1 MSSYTLA
8 AGLVQTIVTTSP
20 PSDDYRI
27 GYDIVI
33 NFISA
38 EGLPKMDIIGYGDPY
53 FEAKIDDKV
62 RFISSIQSNTSTPNW
77 DDGEWIVRNIPR
89 TAKLV
94 IRLYDK
100 DDEKVTDDYFGQF
113 EITDLIDYR
122 SPPNGHTIIGPLGL
136 RHGQFHLSIQSS
148 KTSIENPNLP
158 RYTFDGPCYYSRH
171 NSLPIGRLTMVNE
184 DCIYPTW
191 KVQLRQIQ
199 TFFHSQFYQS
209 WNRHHKPAQMIFN
222 DNLRSTA
229 IQTTIKMAH
238 RAFYRRTLKNNQS
251 GRLKTVDDLWKLFV
265 DELTKQI
272 KPCIYTYIIDD
283 NTWRFSE
290 TGAGFFI
297 DFASKHA
304 LLANASEHVCY
315 AGEFHPRPKFGWE
328 NLTDEWELVFDN
340 GSGTYAP
347 NSNLLSNLKELFT
360 FNFPGLNVLVYD
372 HKDPHLK
379 KSIEQLK
386 LAQERY
392 KNSFTTINQLLP
404 PLQSFK

>member
-113 EITDLIDYR
+113 EITDLIDYQ

-136 RHGQFHLSIQSS
+136 RHG
-148 KTSIENPNLP
+148 
-158 RYTFDGPCYYSRH
+158 
-171 NSLPIGRLTMVNE
+171 
-184 DCIYPTW
+184 
-191 KVQLRQIQ
+191 
-199 TFFHSQFYQS
+199 
-209 WNRHHKPAQMIFN
+209 
-222 DNLRSTA
+222 
-229 IQTTIKMAH
+229 
-238 RAFYRRTLKNNQS
+238 
-251 GRLKTVDDLWKLFV
+251 
-265 DELTKQI
+265 
-272 KPCIYTYIIDD
+272 
-283 NTWRFSE
+283 
-290 TGAGFFI
+290 
-297 DFASKHA
+297 
-304 LLANASEHVCY
+304 
-315 AGEFHPRPKFGWE
+315 
-328 NLTDEWELVFDN
+328 
-340 GSGTYAP
+340 
-347 NSNLLSNLKELFT
+347 
-360 FNFPGLNVLVYD
+360 
-372 HKDPHLK
+372 
-379 KSIEQLK
+379 
-386 LAQERY
+386 
-392 KNSFTTINQLLP
+392 
-404 PLQSFK
+404 

>member
-148 KTSIENPNLP
+148 KTSVKNLNLP

-171 NSLPIGRLTMVNE
+171 NSLPIGRLTMINE
-184 DCIYPTW
+184 NCIYPTW
-191 KVQLRQIQ
+191 KVQLRQ
-199 TFFHSQFYQS
+199 
-209 WNRHHKPAQMIFN
+209 
-222 DNLRSTA
+222 
-229 IQTTIKMAH
+229 
-238 RAFYRRTLKNNQS
+238 
-251 GRLKTVDDLWKLFV
+251 
-265 DELTKQI
+265 
-272 KPCIYTYIIDD
+272 
-283 NTWRFSE
+283 
-290 TGAGFFI
+290 
-297 DFASKHA
+297 
-304 LLANASEHVCY
+304 
-315 AGEFHPRPKFGWE
+315 
-328 NLTDEWELVFDN
+328 
-340 GSGTYAP
+340 
-347 NSNLLSNLKELFT
+347 
-360 FNFPGLNVLVYD
+360 
-372 HKDPHLK
+372 
-379 KSIEQLK
+379 
-386 LAQERY
+386 
-392 KNSFTTINQLLP
+392 
-404 PLQSFK
+404 